1 MCLCSSHE
9 YNLNI
14 DYVYFSVEQSISY
27 SCQQCDKQYKY
38 KNNLRRHIRHECNQ
52 EPKFCCEICPKRFK
66 QKGHLKSH
74 YLVHMNI
81 DDKKMFMK
89 QFFIV
94 CNSYRIY
101 NNTLCDVELVYFESL
116 IAIQLCSRFRQIVDL
131 IKPRVKLVKIDRSY
145 NNVCLSFSLWNFKMS
160 ADETLLD
167 QVDIL

>member
-1 MCLCSSHE
+1 MTYICNWSLGIVLICEFFYWKHIFEWALNAFRLFMLFRYSWMWGLWMWKSTTCSFSVLISRHQCDMCLCSSHE

-89 QFFIV
+89 
-94 CNSYRIY
+94 
-101 NNTLCDVELVYFESL
+101 
-116 IAIQLCSRFRQIVDL
+116 
-131 IKPRVKLVKIDRSY
+131 
-145 NNVCLSFSLWNFKMS
+145 
-160 ADETLLD
+160 
-167 QVDIL
+167 